1 MVNKV
6 LILGGKGMLGNMVVR
21 VLSKQKKIVIK
32 STSSNKTPNYILFN
46 IEKGIESLEKI
57 LKKDDSFDYIIN
69 CIGILNS
76 SINENDPQSVHRAIC
91 INALFP
97 HELAKLA
104 QEIGVRVIQIST
116 DGVFTKNAGVCLED
130 SPRNC
135 DDVYGWTKALG
146 EVISPNCLN
155 LRCSIIGPSPYLQK
169 GLLEWFLSQPKGL
182 QVSGYT
188 EQAWTGITTLQFAN
202 LCQLLINDNYFDVV
216 RKEAP
221 THHFC
226 PNQTL
231 SKYELLQLFRSH
243 FRPDIVVKPNNSH
256 DNTVSRTLG
265 TKYTT
270 IKEIFGCN
278 KPIQQAIKELAI
290 EMKEIK

>member
-69 CIGILNS
+69 CTGFLIS
-76 SINENDPQSVHRAIC
+76 SINVNDPNSVYSAIK
-91 INALFP
+91 INSLFP
-97 HELAKLA
+97 HELAKLT
-104 QEIGVRVIQIST
+104 QKLGVRVIQIST
-116 DGVFTKNAGVCLED
+116 DGVFGRNDGVCMED
-130 SPRNC
+130 NPCNC

-146 EVISPNCLN
+146 EVISPNFLN
-155 LRCSIIGPSPYLQK
+155 LRCSIIGPSPNLRK
-169 GLLEWFLSQPKGL
+169 GILEWILSQPKR
-182 QVSGYT
+182 SIINGYT
-188 EQAWTGITTLQFAN
+188 CQMWTGITTLQFAN
-202 LCQLLINDNYFDVV
+202 LCKLLINDNYFDVV

-231 SKYELLQLFRSH
+231 SKYELLQLFKEN
-243 FRPDIVVKPNNSH
+243 FRIDLSVKPNVNQKH
-256 DNTVSRTLG
+256 TVSRGLE
-265 TKYTT
+265 TKYST
-270 IKEIFGCN
+270 IKEIFGHN
-278 KPIQQAIKELAI
+278 FPMKQAIRELAI
-290 EMKEIK
+290 EMEDQ